1 MSAFVYTKN
10 MSKNNTCQH
19 IAFIMD
25 GNGRWAKRRNLPR
38 HLGHKEGCL
47 RVIEI
52 YEGCRENGI
61 KAMSLYA
68 FSTEN
73 WSRPKSEINHLFTYL
88 EQFFKREIDRLDKE
102 GARIIISG
110 DLSKIRER
118 TRKVINDAVLRTKN
132 NDEFYL
138 NICLNYGSRDE
149 IIRATKN
156 FCLDVLNNKYRV
168 EDLSEQ
174 LFSSYLYTAIL
185 PPIDLLIRTSG
196 EQRLSNY
203 LLYQLAYSEFI
214 FTPVAWPDFNKN
226 ELKKCLEEYKNR
238 DRRYGGLSNE
248 E

>member
-1 MSAFVYTKN
+1 MSR
-10 MSKNNTCQH
+10 NNVCQH
-19 IAFIMD
+19 VAFIMD

-38 HLGHKEGCL
+38 YLGHKEGCL

-88 EQFFKREIDRLDKE
+88 EQFFKREINRLIKE
-102 GARIIISG
+102 GTRILISG

-118 TRKVINDAVLRTKN
+118 TQKVILDAIERTKN
-132 NDEFYL
+132 NDQFYL
-138 NICLNYGSRDE
+138 NICLNYGSRSE
-149 IIRATKN
+149 IVRAAKR
-156 FCLDVLNNKYRV
+156 FCLDVKEGKHQIDDLD
-168 EDLSEQ
+168 ED
-174 LFSSYLYTAIL
+174 LFSSYLYTEIL

-214 FTPVAWPDFNKN
+214 FTPITWPDFNKN
-226 ELKKCLEEYKNR
+226 ELNKCLEEYKNR

>member
-1 MSAFVYTKN
+1 M
-10 MSKNNTCQH
+10 
-19 IAFIMD
+19 
-25 GNGRWAKRRNLPR
+25 
-38 HLGHKEGCL
+38 
-47 RVIEI
+47 
-52 YEGCRENGI
+52 
-61 KAMSLYA
+61 
-68 FSTEN
+68 
-73 WSRPKSEINHLFTYL
+73 
-88 EQFFKREIDRLDKE
+88 
-102 GARIIISG
+102 
-110 DLSKIRER
+110 
-118 TRKVINDAVLRTKN
+118 
-132 NDEFYL
+132 

-238 DRRYGGLSNE
+238 DRRY
-248 E
+248 